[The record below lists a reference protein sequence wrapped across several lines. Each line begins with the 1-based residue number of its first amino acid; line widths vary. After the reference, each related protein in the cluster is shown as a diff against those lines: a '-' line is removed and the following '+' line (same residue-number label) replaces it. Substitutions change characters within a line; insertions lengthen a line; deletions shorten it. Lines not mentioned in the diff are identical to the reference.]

1 MRNKLFTIGHSTHS
15 IENFVDLLLKRDI
28 TAVCDVRSMPYS
40 RFNPQFNQ
48 EFLKKQLKAQ
58 GISYVFLGKE
68 LGARSANLSCYED
81 GKVQYS
87 RLANEPLFR
96 EGLRR
101 VQKGMQDHRIALM
114 CSEKE
119 PLDCHRTILVC
130 RELRSH
136 CIEIEHILAN
146 GELEAH
152 SAAEMRLMDLLEIK
166 EDMFRDEK
174 QCIEEAYEKQA
185 KRIAYEGLAAN

>member
-152 SAAEMRLMDLLEIK
+152 SAAEMRLMRLLEI
-166 EDMFRDEK
+166 EPDMVRDEK
-174 QCIEEAYEKQA
+174 QCIEDAYEQQA
-185 KRIAYEGLAAN
+185 GRIAYEGLAAN